1 MNITQAKFVTSVGSA
16 GKILEDNIPK
26 IAFVGRSNVGKSSLL
41 NRLSNNGKLAK
52 TSSTPGRT
60 RLINYFL
67 MNNKF
72 YFVDLPGYGYAKA
85 SKSDVA
91 GWQGLI
97 EPFLQNDKTLKCVC
111 VLVDSRIEPT
121 ELDKQ
126 MIKYLYYYQIPFVI
140 VATKVD
146 KLAKSKIKPTLNK
159 IANALGVGY
168 ANIYGTSSDSGYGRV
183 ELLNKLEQFL
193 NAEPIKTNDTVEE

>member
-1 MNITQAKFVTSVGSA
+1 MFVTSAKFVTSVGSA
-16 GKILEDNIPK
+16 GNILQDNLPK

-41 NRLSNNGKLAK
+41 NRLCNQNKLAK

-67 MNNKF
+67 VNNEF

-85 SKSDVA
+85 SKTEA
-91 GWQGLI
+91 QGWQSLI
-97 EPFLQNDKTLKCVC
+97 EPFLQSDDTLKCVC

-140 VATKVD
+140 VATKTD
-146 KLAKSKIKPTLNK
+146 KIAKSKVKPTLNK
-159 IANALGVGY
+159 IANALGVGV
-168 ANIYGTSSDSGYGRV
+168 ANIYGTSSDTGFGRV
-183 ELLNKLEQFL
+183 DLLNKLEQFL
-193 NAEPIKTNDTVEE
+193 LTEEVEEESQE

>member
-1 MNITQAKFVTSVGSA
+1 MPLV
-16 GKILEDNIPK
+16 
-26 IAFVGRSNVGKSSLL
+26 
-41 NRLSNNGKLAK
+41 
-52 TSSTPGRT
+52 
-60 RLINYFL
+60 
-67 MNNKF
+67 

-193 NAEPIKTNDTVEE
+193 NAEPIETNDTVEE